1 MNQNVIAVVSLI
13 FLVGAIALGFV
24 KKMNVGIIA
33 FGAALI
39 LGRVAG
45 LTDKKIIAGFNSSL
59 VVMLIGVTLLFGILQ
74 LNGTLELIAKKCIA
88 LAGRQLWIIPL
99 LMYVIGAG
107 IAGMGPGTIPG
118 FAIVALFGVPLA
130 RAMGADPFLLT
141 TIGQLGAIGGGIVPI
156 APTGII
162 GLNLAAE
169 AGIQGNVAGPLV
181 FNTMLCT
188 LVGSI
193 VTYIVF
199 KGYKLKGENPIKLT
213 DLPKFT
219 GQQKISLLG
228 IVIMMFG
235 TIVLNINVGLIS
247 FIVAIALIMMK
258 VAKERECIK
267 AIPWGT
273 ILLISGMGTL
283 MNVVISV
290 GGIDLLART
299 LAGFMSAKSAA
310 PILALSSGIMSWF
323 SSTSGVVMPTMI
335 PTIPTITS
343 AVGGVSGALL
353 VSAVVCGSSPAGV
366 SPVSTGGAL
375 VMAAMSEEEQMVSVR
390 GTNKLFGRLFLVSM
404 FEVFVAVIF
413 IALGGFRIY
422 PFY

>member
-1 MNQNVIAVVSLI
+1 MNQDLIAIISLV
-13 FLVGAIALGFV
+13 FLIGTIALGFL
-24 KKMNVGIIA
+24 KKMNVGVLA
-33 FGAALI
+33 FGGALI
-39 LGRVAG
+39 LGRIAG
-45 LTDKKIIAGFNSSL
+45 LSDGKIIGGFNSSL
-59 VVMLIGVTLLFGILQ
+59 VVMLVGVTLLFGILQ

-88 LAGRQLWIIPL
+88 LAGKQLWIIPL

-107 IAGMGPGTIPG
+107 IAAMGPGTIPA

-130 RAMGADPFLLT
+130 KAMDADPFLLT
-141 TIGQLGAIGGGIVPI
+141 TIGQLGGIGGGIVPI

-181 FNTMLCT
+181 FNTMLST
-188 LVGSI
+188 IVGSL

-199 KGYKLKGENPIKLT
+199 KGYKLKGENPMKLR

-219 GQQKISLLG
+219 PQQKVSLAGML
-228 IVIMMFG
+228 VMMIGVVVFG
-235 TIVLNINVGLIS
+235 INVGLIS
-247 FIVAIALIMMK
+247 FVVAIILIMMK
-258 VAKERECIK
+258 VASERECIK

-283 MNVVISV
+283 MNIVITV
-290 GGIDLLART
+290 GGIDLMART
-299 LAGFMSAKSAA
+299 LASFMSAKTAA

-343 AVGGVSGALL
+343 TVGGVSGALL

-404 FEVFVAVIF
+404 FEVFIAVVF
-413 IALGGFRIY
+413 IALGGFNIY